1 MDTYASLMGLATNFY
16 KSKKNAVELIL
27 REAISNA
34 IHACIMEYKQ
44 ENRDYLPEISIH
56 IDSQNN
62 TIKIKDNGIGFSES
76 DKKIFFDI
84 AQSNSLKQQSN
95 LPSKGLGRLVFVYFG
110 KNISFETSHNKKS
123 FSFIY
128 PPEIDL
134 FTTINEQPKD
144 TDNSNGTTLNLN
156 VDENYMETFI
166 KKFNTINYFEE
177 WILDNF
183 AFLLYDFNDLKI
195 HISIDSNTK
204 NIELSKINKKEFSI
218 QINNQDYNLEI
229 LIVDSN
235 ANLDIKL
242 VAHKLLIDKKI
253 KYDRIINEL
262 KKKIYIASP
271 LLDDRITPDGLGAE
285 IEDIKQD
292 LEQEITTILDREFK
306 DFIAKQREE
315 SCNNLSST
323 KNELPFLADFMPS
336 FDSIKGYKIQRKKDF
351 IQEAVKE
358 KADLEKKF
366 WESNDSQLD
375 TRLQKS
381 ALYLYVKHRERVLAL
396 LEKMMGDSSF
406 KEDDFHQ
413 LLTDRKCEN
422 LEVANHNLW
431 LLDDKFSYFFEAH
444 NAQSGESNV
453 DIEFYLNPFIND
465 EGEPTHIVLVELKRL
480 TKAHNAG
487 EMIGQLKKYAT
498 QIYKEAKT
506 KGGVNIQ
513 VEKCQFFGYIIADI
527 NDIKKEENSQDEGKF
542 KLIPYTESSFEG
554 VISFMSPKGSRIPLN
569 ITLLSAQDLLKIAK
583 LRNKTLFEILNMTNP
598 AIHNNENN
606 ADE

>member
-1 MDTYASLMGLATNFY
+1 MDTYASLKGLATNFY

-292 LEQEITTILDREFK
+292 LEQEITKILDREFK

-487 EMIGQLKKYAT
+487 EMIEQLKKYAT

-554 VISFMSPKGSRIPLN
+554 VVSFMSPKGSRIPLN

>member
-292 LEQEITTILDREFK
+292 LEQEITKILDREFK

-315 SCNNLSST
+315 SRNNLSST

-487 EMIGQLKKYAT
+487 EMIEQLKKYAT

-554 VISFMSPKGSRIPLN
+554 VVSFMSTKGSRIPLN

>member
-1 MDTYASLMGLATNFY
+1 M
-16 KSKKNAVELIL
+16 
-27 REAISNA
+27 
-34 IHACIMEYKQ
+34 
-44 ENRDYLPEISIH
+44 
-56 IDSQNN
+56 
-62 TIKIKDNGIGFSES
+62 
-76 DKKIFFDI
+76 
-84 AQSNSLKQQSN
+84 
-95 LPSKGLGRLVFVYFG
+95 
-110 KNISFETSHNKKS
+110 
-123 FSFIY
+123 Y

-204 NIELSKINKKEFSI
+204 DIELSKINKKEFSI

-292 LEQEITTILDREFK
+292 LEQEITKILDREFK

-396 LEKMMGDSSF
+396 LEKMMENSSF

-487 EMIGQLKKYAT
+487 EMIEQLKKYAT

-554 VISFMSPKGSRIPLN
+554 VVSFMSPKGSRIPLN

>member
-123 FSFIY
+123 FSFMY

-204 NIELSKINKKEFSI
+204 DIELSKINKKEFSI

-292 LEQEITTILDREFK
+292 LEQEITKILDREFK

-396 LEKMMGDSSF
+396 LEKMMGNSSF

-487 EMIGQLKKYAT
+487 EMIEQLKKYAT

-554 VISFMSPKGSRIPLN
+554 VVSFMSPKGSRIPLN

>member
-292 LEQEITTILDREFK
+292 LEQEITKILDREFK

-554 VISFMSPKGSRIPLN
+554 VVSFMSPKGSRIPLN

>member
-62 TIKIKDNGIGFSES
+62 AIKIKDNGIGFSES

-123 FSFIY
+123 FSFMY

-195 HISIDSNTK
+195 HINIDSNTK
-204 NIELSKINKKEFSI
+204 DIELSKINKKEFSI

-262 KKKIYIASP
+262 KKKIYIASL

-292 LEQEITTILDREFK
+292 LEQEITKILDREFK

-487 EMIGQLKKYAT
+487 EMIEQLKKYAT

-554 VISFMSPKGSRIPLN
+554 VVSFMSPQGSRIPLN

>member
-123 FSFIY
+123 FSFMY

-144 TDNSNGTTLNLN
+144 ADNSNGTTLNLN

-292 LEQEITTILDREFK
+292 LEQEITKILDREFK

-323 KNELPFLADFMPS
+323 K
-336 FDSIKGYKIQRKKDF
+336 K
-351 IQEAVKE
+351 
-358 KADLEKKF
+358 
-366 WESNDSQLD
+366 
-375 TRLQKS
+375 
-381 ALYLYVKHRERVLAL
+381 
-396 LEKMMGDSSF
+396 
-406 KEDDFHQ
+406 
-413 LLTDRKCEN
+413 
-422 LEVANHNLW
+422 
-431 LLDDKFSYFFEAH
+431 
-444 NAQSGESNV
+444 
-453 DIEFYLNPFIND
+453 
-465 EGEPTHIVLVELKRL
+465 
-480 TKAHNAG
+480 
-487 EMIGQLKKYAT
+487 
-498 QIYKEAKT
+498 
-506 KGGVNIQ
+506 
-513 VEKCQFFGYIIADI
+513 
-527 NDIKKEENSQDEGKF
+527 
-542 KLIPYTESSFEG
+542 
-554 VISFMSPKGSRIPLN
+554 
-569 ITLLSAQDLLKIAK
+569 
-583 LRNKTLFEILNMTNP
+583 
-598 AIHNNENN
+598 
-606 ADE
+606 